1 MIYVVKC
8 YSCEHEFKVK
18 RGETG
23 ADMICPECG
32 TANNIRDVVE
42 RIEDASEKVDSDV
55 QAIKSFDIEQHPVV
69 DDWSGETR
77 SRRYRNKTSLFEFLE
92 NASPGEITS
101 SFIVIVLC
109 IIGLILMEL

>member
-8 YSCEHEFKVK
+8 YSCEHEFQVK

-42 RIEDASEKVDSDV
+42 GIEDASEKVDPDV
-55 QAIKSFDIEQHPVV
+55 QAIKSFDIEKHPVI
-69 DDWSGETR
+69 GEWDEGTN
-77 SRRYRNKTSLFEFLE
+77 RRYRDEESLFEFLE
-92 NASPGEITS
+92 NASPGEIAGK
-101 SFIVIVLC
+101 FLLFLLL
-109 IIGLILMEL
+109 IILIILGKL